1 MTDKQTLAAYRLK
14 QAEETLSDAKT
25 MLHDNLSPRSIVNRT
40 YYSAFYAVLSLFLN
54 ADINPKTSKHAGII
68 ALFDKEFVHSGKINK
83 NYSKILHQL
92 FKARQEGDYK
102 EFVELSSE
110 DADRFIKL
118 AQEFLDGVKKVM

>member
-25 MLHDNLSPRSIVNRT
+25 MLQDSLSPRSIVNRA
-40 YYSAFYAVLSLFLN
+40 YYSAFYAVLSLFLS
-54 ADINPKTSKHAGII
+54 AGINSKTSKHAGII
-68 ALFDKEFVHSGKINK
+68 AMFDKEFVHSGKINK

-102 EFVELSSE
+102 EFVELSCE